1 MNSKI
6 IRFLAVF
13 ITFAS
18 CGFAFAQESDS
29 NKNKELVLTVDDAVS
44 YALKNNQSLKSA
56 AIDLEIKKR
65 ANSNSWNTF
74 LPTVGVSGTAAR
86 TTDIDST
93 LQSANGSLQM
103 MNLIKGIHRDNL
115 PAMGIDTTPSSL
127 YEDEEKLHWAVVGN
141 VGVSWA
147 FNLAMVSQIQIA
159 KKQYESGLISYD
171 TSCTKMEMNIRKL
184 FYGLLI
190 QQENLK
196 INKDSLANAKAR
208 YEQAEINYRNG
219 LTPELQVLNSQVTYE
234 NKKPDVLK
242 AENQLSQSFD
252 TFAFLLGLPYGTKIQ
267 LKGDIN
273 PEDITVDA
281 SELVKDYIAS
291 SNEIL
296 SMKKT
301 IEIAR
306 LGLNAKKLSIYTP
319 SLAVNYSYNPIFYS
333 FGEWKSGSDISDN
346 GSLSLTVAFSD
357 VLSWLPWSSASQ
369 GIKDL
374 KQQIVQAELGYEQL
388 VNNAEV
394 EIHKLVDNLEVAK
407 VNIQSMEANVALA
420 QKAYSSTLRAF
431 NNGTQEWLSVRESDA
446 SLQQARLGL
455 MNEKF
460 NYISAV
466 LDLEE
471 KLNTKLLK

>member
-1 MNSKI
+1 MNPKI
-6 IRFLAVF
+6 IRFLVVF
-13 ITFAS
+13 IAFAS
-18 CGFAFAQESDS
+18 CGFAFAQESNS
-29 NKNKELVLTVDDAVS
+29 NKKERLVLTVDDAVN

-103 MNLIKGIHRDNL
+103 MNLIGTLHPESRI
-115 PAMGIDTTPSSL
+115 PASSL

-252 TFAFLLGLPYGTKIQ
+252 TFAFLLGLPYGTKIE

-273 PEDITVDA
+273 PEDVIVDA
-281 SELVKDYIAS
+281 SELVNDYISS

-301 IEIAR
+301 IEIAK
-306 LGLNAKKLSIYTP
+306 LGLNAKKLSVFTP
-319 SLAVNYSYNPIFYS
+319 SLAVNYSYNPLFYS

-346 GSLSLTVAFSD
+346 GSLSLTIAFSD

-369 GIKDL
+369 GIKDI
-374 KQQIVQAELGYEQL
+374 KQQIAQAELGYEQL

-420 QKAYSSTLRAF
+420 QKAYTSTLRAF

>member
-1 MNSKI
+1 MNSKL
-6 IRFLAVF
+6 IRFLAIF
-13 ITFAS
+13 IAFAS
-18 CGFAFAQESDS
+18 CGSAFAQESDS
-29 NKNKELVLTVDDAVS
+29 NKKLVLTVDDAVS

-65 ANSNSWNTF
+65 ENSNSWNTF

-103 MNLIKGIHRDNL
+103 MNLIGEFHSEAKI
-115 PAMGIDTTPSSL
+115 PISSL

-242 AENQLSQSFD
+242 AENQLNQSFD
-252 TFAFLLGLPYGTKIQ
+252 TFAFLLGLPYGTKIE
-267 LKGDIN
+267 LEGDIN
-273 PEDITVDA
+273 PEDVIVDA
-281 SELVKDYIAS
+281 SELVKDYISS

-301 IEIAR
+301 IEIAK
-306 LGLNAKKLSIYTP
+306 LGLNAKKLSVYTP
-319 SLAVNYSYNPIFYS
+319 SLAVNYSYSPLFYS
-333 FGEWKSGSDISDN
+333 FGEWKTGGDIADN
-346 GSLSLTVAFSD
+346 GSLSLTIAFSD
-357 VLSWLPWSSASQ
+357 VLSWLPWSSAAQ
-369 GIKDL
+369 GIKDI

-420 QKAYSSTLRAF
+420 KKAYNSTLRAF

-455 MNEKF
+455 MNENY

>member
-1 MNSKI
+1 MNPKI
-6 IRFLAVF
+6 IRFLVVF
-13 ITFAS
+13 IAFAS
-18 CGFAFAQESDS
+18 CGFAFAQESNS
-29 NKNKELVLTVDDAVS
+29 NKKERLVLTVDDAVN

-103 MNLIKGIHRDNL
+103 KNLIGTLHPEAKI
-115 PAMGIDTTPSSL
+115 PASSL

-252 TFAFLLGLPYGTKIQ
+252 TFAFLLGLPYGTKIE

-273 PEDITVDA
+273 PEDVIVDA
-281 SELVKDYIAS
+281 SELVNDYISS

-301 IEIAR
+301 IEIAK
-306 LGLNAKKLSIYTP
+306 LGLNAKKLSVFTP
-319 SLAVNYSYNPIFYS
+319 SLAVNYSYNPLFYS

-346 GSLSLTVAFSD
+346 GSLSLTIAFSD

-369 GIKDL
+369 GIKDI
-374 KQQIVQAELGYEQL
+374 KQQIAQAELGYEQL

-420 QKAYSSTLRAF
+420 QKAYTSTLRAF

>member
-13 ITFAS
+13 IAFAS
-18 CGFAFAQESDS
+18 CGFAFAQESNS
-29 NKNKELVLTVDDAVS
+29 NKKERLVLTVEDAVS

-103 MNLIKGIHRDNL
+103 MNLIGVLHPEAKI
-115 PAMGIDTTPSSL
+115 PISSL
-127 YEDEEKLHWAVVGN
+127 YNDEEKFHWAVVGN

-242 AENQLSQSFD
+242 AENQLNQSFD
-252 TFAFLLGLPYGTKIQ
+252 TFAFLLGLPYGTKIE

-273 PEDITVDA
+273 PEDVVVDA
-281 SELVKDYIAS
+281 SELVNDYISS

-296 SMKKT
+296 SMRKT
-301 IEIAR
+301 IEIAK
-306 LGLNAKKLSIYTP
+306 LGLNAKKLSVFTP
-319 SLAVNYSYNPIFYS
+319 SLAVNYSYNPLFYS

-346 GSLSLTVAFSD
+346 GSLSLTIAFSD

-369 GIKDL
+369 VIKDI

-420 QKAYSSTLRAF
+420 QKAYTSTLRAF

-471 KLNTKLLK
+471 KLNIKLLK

>member
-1 MNSKI
+1 MNSKL
-6 IRFLAVF
+6 IRFLAVL
-13 ITFAS
+13 IAFAS

-29 NKNKELVLTVDDAVS
+29 NKNEKLILTVDDAVN

-74 LPTVGVSGTAAR
+74 LPSAGVSGTAAR
-86 TTDIDST
+86 TNDYGGTSILHTEPQTDFDSE
-93 LQSANGSLQM
+93 
-103 MNLIKGIHRDNL
+103 
-115 PAMGIDTTPSSL
+115 
-127 YEDEEKLHWAVVGN
+127 EDRWAVVGK

-147 FNLAMVSQIQIA
+147 FNMAMVSQIQIA
-159 KKQYESGLISYD
+159 KKQYEAGLISYD

-196 INKDSLANAKAR
+196 INKEGLANAKAR

-234 NKKPDVLK
+234 NKKPSVLK
-242 AENQLSQSFD
+242 AENQLNQSFD
-252 TFAFLLGLPYGTKIQ
+252 TFAFLLGLPFGTKIELQ
-267 LKGDIN
+267 GDIN
-273 PEDITVDA
+273 PKTISVDA
-281 SELVKDYIAS
+281 DSLVKDYVAS

-301 IEIAR
+301 IEIAK

-319 SLAVNYSYNPIFYS
+319 SLAVNYSYSPLLMNA
-333 FGEWKSGSDISDN
+333 GEWYSGDDIYDS
-346 GSLSLTVAFSD
+346 GSLSLTIAFSD

-374 KQQIVQAELGYEQL
+374 KQQIAQAELGYEQL

-407 VNIQSMEANVALA
+407 VNIKSMEANVALA
-420 QKAYSSTLRAF
+420 QKAYSSTLKAF

-460 NYISAV
+460 NYISAI

-471 KLNTKLLK
+471 KLNKKLTE

>member
-1 MNSKI
+1 MNSKL
-6 IRFLAVF
+6 IRFLAVL
-13 ITFAS
+13 IAFAS

-29 NKNKELVLTVDDAVS
+29 NKNEKLILTVDDAVN

-74 LPTVGVSGTAAR
+74 LPSASLSGTAAR
-86 TTDIDST
+86 TNDYGGTSAAMSSSILNTEPQTDFDSE
-93 LQSANGSLQM
+93 
-103 MNLIKGIHRDNL
+103 
-115 PAMGIDTTPSSL
+115 
-127 YEDEEKLHWAVVGN
+127 EDRWAVVGK

-147 FNLAMVSQIQIA
+147 FNMAMVSQIQIA
-159 KKQYESGLISYD
+159 KKQYEAGLISYD

-196 INKDSLANAKAR
+196 INKEGLANAKAR

-234 NKKPDVLK
+234 NKKPSVLK
-242 AENQLSQSFD
+242 AENQLNQSFD
-252 TFAFLLGLPYGTKIQ
+252 TFAFLLGLPFGTKIELQ
-267 LKGDIN
+267 GDIN
-273 PEDITVDA
+273 PKTISVDA
-281 SELVKDYIAS
+281 DSLVKDYVAS

-301 IEIAR
+301 IEIAK

-319 SLAVNYSYNPIFYS
+319 SLAVNYSYSPLLMNA
-333 FGEWKSGSDISDN
+333 GEWYSGDDIYDS
-346 GSLSLTVAFSD
+346 GSLSLTIAFSD

-374 KQQIVQAELGYEQL
+374 KQQIAQAELGYEQL

-407 VNIQSMEANVALA
+407 VNIKSMEANVALA
-420 QKAYSSTLRAF
+420 QKAYSSTLKAF

-460 NYISAV
+460 NYISAI

-471 KLNTKLLK
+471 KLNKKLTE

>member
-13 ITFAS
+13 IAFAS
-18 CGFAFAQESDS
+18 CGFAFAQESNS
-29 NKNKELVLTVDDAVS
+29 NKKERLVLTVEDAVS

-103 MNLIKGIHRDNL
+103 MNLIGVLHPEAKI
-115 PAMGIDTTPSSL
+115 PISSL
-127 YEDEEKLHWAVVGN
+127 YNDEEKFHWAVVGN

-242 AENQLSQSFD
+242 AENQLNQSFD
-252 TFAFLLGLPYGTKIQ
+252 TFAFLLGLPYGTKIE

-273 PEDITVDA
+273 PEDVVVDA
-281 SELVKDYIAS
+281 SELVNDYISS

-296 SMKKT
+296 SMRKT
-301 IEIAR
+301 IEIAK
-306 LGLNAKKLSIYTP
+306 LGLNAKKLSVFTP

>member
-1 MNSKI
+1 MNSKL
-6 IRFLAVF
+6 IRFLAVL
-13 ITFAS
+13 IAFAS

-29 NKNKELVLTVDDAVS
+29 NKNEKLILTVDDAVN

-74 LPTVGVSGTAAR
+74 LPSAGVSGTAAR
-86 TTDIDST
+86 TNDYGGTEPQTDFDSE
-93 LQSANGSLQM
+93 
-103 MNLIKGIHRDNL
+103 
-115 PAMGIDTTPSSL
+115 
-127 YEDEEKLHWAVVGN
+127 EDRWAVVGK

-147 FNLAMVSQIQIA
+147 FNMAMVSQIQIA
-159 KKQYESGLISYD
+159 KKQYEAGLISYD

-196 INKDSLANAKAR
+196 INKEGLANAKAR

-234 NKKPDVLK
+234 NKKPSVLK
-242 AENQLSQSFD
+242 AENQLNQSFD
-252 TFAFLLGLPYGTKIQ
+252 TFAFLLGLPFGTKIELQ
-267 LKGDIN
+267 GDIN
-273 PEDITVDA
+273 PKTISVDA
-281 SELVKDYIAS
+281 DSLVKDYVAS

-301 IEIAR
+301 IEIAK

-319 SLAVNYSYNPIFYS
+319 SFAVNYSYSPLLMNA
-333 FGEWKSGSDISDN
+333 GEWYSGDDIYDS
-346 GSLSLTVAFSD
+346 GSLSLTIAFSD
-357 VLSWLPWSSASQ
+357 VLSWLPWSSAYQ

-374 KQQIVQAELGYEQL
+374 KQQIAQAELGYEQL

-407 VNIQSMEANVALA
+407 VNIKSMEANVALA
-420 QKAYSSTLRAF
+420 QKAYSSTLKAF

-460 NYISAV
+460 NYISAI

-471 KLNTKLLK
+471 KLNKKLTE

>member
-1 MNSKI
+1 MNSKL

-13 ITFAS
+13 IAFAS

-29 NKNKELVLTVDDAVS
+29 NKNEKLILTVEDAVN

-74 LPTVGVSGTAAR
+74 LPSAGVSGTAAR
-86 TTDIDST
+86 TNDYGGTATAMSQLVSSILRTEPQTDFDSE
-93 LQSANGSLQM
+93 
-103 MNLIKGIHRDNL
+103 
-115 PAMGIDTTPSSL
+115 
-127 YEDEEKLHWAVVGN
+127 EDRWAVVGK

-147 FNLAMVSQIQIA
+147 FNMAMVSQIQIA
-159 KKQYESGLISYD
+159 KKQYEAGLISYD

-196 INKDSLANAKAR
+196 INKEGLANAKAR

-234 NKKPDVLK
+234 NKKPSVLK
-242 AENQLSQSFD
+242 AENQLNQSFD
-252 TFAFLLGLPYGTKIQ
+252 TFAFLLGLPFGTKIELQ
-267 LKGDIN
+267 GDIN
-273 PEDITVDA
+273 PKTISVDA
-281 SELVKDYIAS
+281 DILVKDYVAS

-301 IEIAR
+301 IEIAK

-319 SLAVNYSYNPIFYS
+319 SLAVNYSYSPLLMNA
-333 FGEWKSGSDISDN
+333 GEWYSGDDIYDS
-346 GSLSLTVAFSD
+346 GSLSLTIAFSD

-374 KQQIVQAELGYEQL
+374 KQQIAQAELGYEQL

-407 VNIQSMEANVALA
+407 VNIKSMEANVALA
-420 QKAYSSTLRAF
+420 QKAYSSTLKAF

-460 NYISAV
+460 NYISAI

-471 KLNTKLLK
+471 KLNKKLTE

>member
-13 ITFAS
+13 IAFAS
-18 CGFAFAQESDS
+18 CGFAFAQESNS
-29 NKNKELVLTVDDAVS
+29 NKKERLVLTVEDAVS

-103 MNLIKGIHRDNL
+103 MNLIGVLHPEAKI
-115 PAMGIDTTPSSL
+115 PISSL
-127 YEDEEKLHWAVVGN
+127 YNDEEKFHWAVVGN

-242 AENQLSQSFD
+242 AENQLNQSFD
-252 TFAFLLGLPYGTKIQ
+252 TFAFLLGLPYGTKIE

-273 PEDITVDA
+273 PEDVVVDA
-281 SELVKDYIAS
+281 SELVNDYISS

-296 SMKKT
+296 SMRKT
-301 IEIAR
+301 IEIAK
-306 LGLNAKKLSIYTP
+306 LGLNAKKLSVFTP
-319 SLAVNYSYNPIFYS
+319 SLAVNYSYNPLFYS

-346 GSLSLTVAFSD
+346 GSLSLTIAFSD

-369 GIKDL
+369 VIKDI

-471 KLNTKLLK
+471 KLNIKLLK

>member
-13 ITFAS
+13 IAFAS
-18 CGFAFAQESDS
+18 CGFAFAQESNS
-29 NKNKELVLTVDDAVS
+29 NKKERLVLTVEDAVS

-93 LQSANGSLQM
+93 LHSANGSLQM
-103 MNLIKGIHRDNL
+103 MNLIGVLHPEAKI
-115 PAMGIDTTPSSL
+115 PISSL
-127 YEDEEKLHWAVVGN
+127 YNDEEKFHWAVVGN

-242 AENQLSQSFD
+242 AENQLNQSFD
-252 TFAFLLGLPYGTKIQ
+252 TFAFLLGLPYGTKIE

-273 PEDITVDA
+273 PEDVVVDA
-281 SELVKDYIAS
+281 SELVNDYISS

-296 SMKKT
+296 SMRKT
-301 IEIAR
+301 IEIAK
-306 LGLNAKKLSIYTP
+306 LGLNAKKLSVFTP
-319 SLAVNYSYNPIFYS
+319 SLAVNYSYNPLFYS

-346 GSLSLTVAFSD
+346 GSLSLTIAFSD

-369 GIKDL
+369 VIKDI

-420 QKAYSSTLRAF
+420 QKAYTSTLRAF
-431 NNGTQEWLSVRESDA
+431 NNGTQEWLSVRESVA

-460 NYISAV
+460 N
-466 LDLEE
+466 
-471 KLNTKLLK
+471 

>member
-1 MNSKI
+1 MNSKL
-6 IRFLAVF
+6 IRFLAVL
-13 ITFAS
+13 IAFAS

-29 NKNKELVLTVDDAVS
+29 NKNEKLILTVNDAVN

-65 ANSNSWNTF
+65 ANSYSWNTF
-74 LPTVGVSGTAAR
+74 LPSAGVSGTAAR
-86 TTDIDST
+86 TNDYGGTAAPMSKLVSMMKPGSKGPQTDFDSE
-93 LQSANGSLQM
+93 
-103 MNLIKGIHRDNL
+103 
-115 PAMGIDTTPSSL
+115 
-127 YEDEEKLHWAVVGN
+127 EDRWAVVGK

-147 FNLAMVSQIQIA
+147 FNMAMVSQIQIA
-159 KKQYESGLISYD
+159 KKQYEAGLISYD

-196 INKDSLANAKAR
+196 INKEGLANAKAR

-234 NKKPDVLK
+234 NKKPSVLK
-242 AENQLSQSFD
+242 AENQLNQSFD
-252 TFAFLLGLPYGTKIQ
+252 TFAFLLGLPFGTKIELQ
-267 LKGDIN
+267 GDIN
-273 PEDITVDA
+273 PKTISVDA
-281 SELVKDYIAS
+281 DSLVKDYVAS

-301 IEIAR
+301 IEIAK

-319 SLAVNYSYNPIFYS
+319 SLAVNYSYSPLLMNA
-333 FGEWKSGSDISDN
+333 GEWYSGDDIYDS
-346 GSLSLTVAFSD
+346 GSLSLTIAFSD

-374 KQQIVQAELGYEQL
+374 KQQIAQAELGYEQL

-407 VNIQSMEANVALA
+407 VNIKSMEANVALA
-420 QKAYSSTLRAF
+420 QKAYSSTLKAF

-460 NYISAV
+460 NYISAI

-471 KLNTKLLK
+471 KLNKKLTE

>member
-1 MNSKI
+1 MNSKL
-6 IRFLAVF
+6 IRFLAIF
-13 ITFAS
+13 IAFAS
-18 CGFAFAQESDS
+18 CGSAFAQESDS
-29 NKNKELVLTVDDAVS
+29 NKKLVLTVDDAVS

-65 ANSNSWNTF
+65 TNSNSWNTF

-103 MNLIKGIHRDNL
+103 MNLIGEIHSEAKI
-115 PAMGIDTTPSSL
+115 PISSL

-242 AENQLSQSFD
+242 AENQLNQSFD
-252 TFAFLLGLPYGTKIQ
+252 TFAFLLGLPYGTKIE
-267 LKGDIN
+267 LEGDIN
-273 PEDITVDA
+273 PEDVIVDA
-281 SELVKDYIAS
+281 SELVKDYISS

-301 IEIAR
+301 IEIAK
-306 LGLNAKKLSIYTP
+306 LGLNAKKLSVYTP
-319 SLAVNYSYNPIFYS
+319 SLAVNYSYSPLFYS
-333 FGEWKSGSDISDN
+333 FGEWKTGGDIADN
-346 GSLSLTVAFSD
+346 GSLSLTIAFSD
-357 VLSWLPWSSASQ
+357 VLSWLPWSSAAQ
-369 GIKDL
+369 GIKDI

-420 QKAYSSTLRAF
+420 KKAYNSTLRAF

-455 MNEKF
+455 MNENY

>member
-1 MNSKI
+1 MNSKL
-6 IRFLAVF
+6 IRFLAIF
-13 ITFAS
+13 IAFAS

-29 NKNKELVLTVDDAVS
+29 NKKERLTLSVDDAVN

-93 LQSANGSLQM
+93 LQSANSSLQM
-103 MNLIKGIHRDNL
+103 MNLIGELRPESKI
-115 PAMGIDTTPSSL
+115 PSSSL
-127 YEDEEKLHWAVVGN
+127 YEDEEKLHWAVLGN

-171 TSCTKMEMNIRKL
+171 TSCTKMEMSIRKL

-208 YEQAEINYRNG
+208 YEQSEINYRNG

-234 NKKPDVLK
+234 NKKPEVLK
-242 AENQLSQSFD
+242 AENQLNQSFD
-252 TFAFLLGLPYGTKIQ
+252 TFAFLLGLPYGTKIEIV
-267 LKGDIN
+267 GDIN
-273 PEDITVDA
+273 PEDVVVDA
-281 SELVKDYIAS
+281 SELVKDYISS

-301 IEIAR
+301 IEIAK
-306 LGLNAKKLSIYTP
+306 LGLNAKKLSVYTP
-319 SLAVNYSYNPIFYS
+319 SLALNYSYSPLFYS

-346 GSLSLTVAFSD
+346 GSLSLTIAFSD
-357 VLSWLPWSSASQ
+357 VLSWLPWSSAAQ
-369 GIKDL
+369 GIKDI

-420 QKAYSSTLRAF
+420 QKAYNSTLKAF

>member
-13 ITFAS
+13 IAFAS
-18 CGFAFAQESDS
+18 CGFAFAQESNS
-29 NKNKELVLTVDDAVS
+29 NKKERLVLTVEDAVS

-103 MNLIKGIHRDNL
+103 MNLIGVLHPEAKI
-115 PAMGIDTTPSSL
+115 PISSL
-127 YEDEEKLHWAVVGN
+127 YNDEEKFHWAVVGN

-242 AENQLSQSFD
+242 AENQLNQSFD
-252 TFAFLLGLPYGTKIQ
+252 TFAFLLGLPYGTKIE

-273 PEDITVDA
+273 PEDVVVDA
-281 SELVKDYIAS
+281 SELVNDYISS

-296 SMKKT
+296 SMRKT
-301 IEIAR
+301 IEIAK
-306 LGLNAKKLSIYTP
+306 LGLNAKKLSVFTP
-319 SLAVNYSYNPIFYS
+319 SLAVNYSYNPLFYS

>member
-13 ITFAS
+13 IAFAS
-18 CGFAFAQESDS
+18 CGFAFAQESNS
-29 NKNKELVLTVDDAVS
+29 NKKERLVLTVEDAVS

-103 MNLIKGIHRDNL
+103 MNLIGVLHPEAKI
-115 PAMGIDTTPSSL
+115 PISSL
-127 YEDEEKLHWAVVGN
+127 YDDEEKFHWAVVGN

-242 AENQLSQSFD
+242 AENQLNQSFD
-252 TFAFLLGLPYGTKIQ
+252 TFAFLLGLPYGTKIE

-273 PEDITVDA
+273 PEDVVVDA
-281 SELVKDYIAS
+281 SELVNDYISS

-296 SMKKT
+296 SMRKT
-301 IEIAR
+301 IEIAK
-306 LGLNAKKLSIYTP
+306 LGLNAKKLSVFTP
-319 SLAVNYSYNPIFYS
+319 SLAVNYSYNPLFYS

-346 GSLSLTVAFSD
+346 GSLSLTIAFSD

-369 GIKDL
+369 GIKDI
-374 KQQIVQAELGYEQL
+374 KQQIAQAELGYEQL

-420 QKAYSSTLRAF
+420 QKAYTSTLRAF

>member
-13 ITFAS
+13 IAFAS
-18 CGFAFAQESDS
+18 CGFAFAQESNS
-29 NKNKELVLTVDDAVS
+29 NKKERLVLTVEDAVS

-103 MNLIKGIHRDNL
+103 MNLIGVLHPEAKI
-115 PAMGIDTTPSSL
+115 PISSL
-127 YEDEEKLHWAVVGN
+127 YNDEEKFHWAVVGN

-242 AENQLSQSFD
+242 AENQLNQSFD
-252 TFAFLLGLPYGTKIQ
+252 TFAFLLGLPYGTKIE

-273 PEDITVDA
+273 PEDVVVDA
-281 SELVKDYIAS
+281 SELVNDYISS

-296 SMKKT
+296 SMRKT
-301 IEIAR
+301 IEIAK
-306 LGLNAKKLSIYTP
+306 LGLNAKKLSVFTP
-319 SLAVNYSYNPIFYS
+319 SLAVNYSYNPLFYS

-346 GSLSLTVAFSD
+346 GSLSLTIAFSD

-369 GIKDL
+369 GIKDI

-420 QKAYSSTLRAF
+420 QKAYTSTLRAF

-471 KLNTKLLK
+471 KLNIKLLK

>member
-13 ITFAS
+13 IAFAS

-29 NKNKELVLTVDDAVS
+29 NKKLVLTVDDAVS

-74 LPTVGVSGTAAR
+74 LPTVGVSGTVAR

-103 MNLIKGIHRDNL
+103 MNLVGMLHPDAKIPI
-115 PAMGIDTTPSSL
+115 SSL

-242 AENQLSQSFD
+242 AENQLNQSFD
-252 TFAFLLGLPYGTKIQ
+252 TFAFLLGLPYGTKIE

-273 PEDITVDA
+273 PEDVIVDA
-281 SELVKDYIAS
+281 SELVKDYISS

-301 IEIAR
+301 IEIAK
-306 LGLNAKKLSIYTP
+306 LGLNAKKLSVFTP
-319 SLAVNYSYNPIFYS
+319 SLAVNYSYSPLFYS

-346 GSLSLTVAFSD
+346 GSLSLTIAFSD

-369 GIKDL
+369 GIKDI
-374 KQQIVQAELGYEQL
+374 KQQIAQAELGYEQL

-420 QKAYSSTLRAF
+420 QKAYTSTLRAF

>member
-103 MNLIKGIHRDNL
+103 MNLIGVLHPEAKI
-115 PAMGIDTTPSSL
+115 PISSL
-127 YEDEEKLHWAVVGN
+127 YNDEEKFHWAVVGN

>member
-1 MNSKI
+1 MNSKL
-6 IRFLAVF
+6 IRFLAIF
-13 ITFAS
+13 IAFAS
-18 CGFAFAQESDS
+18 CGSAFAQESDS
-29 NKNKELVLTVDDAVS
+29 NKKLVLTVDDAVS

-65 ANSNSWNTF
+65 ANGNSWNTF

-103 MNLIKGIHRDNL
+103 MNLIKRIHEPEL
-115 PAMGIDTTPSSL
+115 SAMGVDTALSYL

-242 AENQLSQSFD
+242 AENQLNQSFD
-252 TFAFLLGLPYGTKIQ
+252 TFAFLLGLPYGTKIE
-267 LKGDIN
+267 LEGDIN
-273 PEDITVDA
+273 PEDVIVDA
-281 SELVKDYIAS
+281 SELVKDYISS

-301 IEIAR
+301 IEIAK
-306 LGLNAKKLSIYTP
+306 LGLNAKKLSVYTP
-319 SLAVNYSYNPIFYS
+319 SLAVNYSYSPLFYS
-333 FGEWKSGSDISDN
+333 FGEWKTGGDIADN
-346 GSLSLTVAFSD
+346 GSLSLTIAFSD
-357 VLSWLPWSSASQ
+357 VLSWLPWSSAAQ
-369 GIKDL
+369 GIKDI

-420 QKAYSSTLRAF
+420 KKAYNSTLRAF

>member
-13 ITFAS
+13 IAFAS
-18 CGFAFAQESDS
+18 CGFAFAQESNS
-29 NKNKELVLTVDDAVS
+29 NKKERLVLTVEDAVS

-103 MNLIKGIHRDNL
+103 MNLIGVLHPEAKI
-115 PAMGIDTTPSSL
+115 PISSL
-127 YEDEEKLHWAVVGN
+127 YNDEEKFHWAVVGN

-147 FNLAMVSQIQIA
+147 FNLSKVSQSQIA

-242 AENQLSQSFD
+242 AENQLNQSFD
-252 TFAFLLGLPYGTKIQ
+252 TFAFLLGLPYGTKIE

-273 PEDITVDA
+273 PEDVVVDA
-281 SELVKDYIAS
+281 SELVNDYISS

-296 SMKKT
+296 SMRKT
-301 IEIAR
+301 IEIAK
-306 LGLNAKKLSIYTP
+306 LGLNAKKLSVFTP
-319 SLAVNYSYNPIFYS
+319 SLAVNYSYNPLFYS

-346 GSLSLTVAFSD
+346 GSLSLTIAFSD

-369 GIKDL
+369 VIKDI

-471 KLNTKLLK
+471 KLNIKLLK

>member
-1 MNSKI
+1 MNSKL

-13 ITFAS
+13 IAFAS

-29 NKNKELVLTVDDAVS
+29 NKNEKLILTVDDAVN

-74 LPTVGVSGTAAR
+74 LPSAGVSGTAAR
-86 TTDIDST
+86 TNDYGGTAPQTDFDSE
-93 LQSANGSLQM
+93 
-103 MNLIKGIHRDNL
+103 
-115 PAMGIDTTPSSL
+115 
-127 YEDEEKLHWAVVGN
+127 EDRWAVVGK

-147 FNLAMVSQIQIA
+147 FNMAMVSQIQIA
-159 KKQYESGLISYD
+159 KKQYEAGLISYD

-196 INKDSLANAKAR
+196 INKEGLANAKAR

-234 NKKPDVLK
+234 NKKPSVLK
-242 AENQLSQSFD
+242 AENQLNQSFD
-252 TFAFLLGLPYGTKIQ
+252 TFAFLLGLPFGTKIELQ
-267 LKGDIN
+267 GDIN
-273 PEDITVDA
+273 PKTISVDA
-281 SELVKDYIAS
+281 DSLVKDYVAS

-301 IEIAR
+301 IEIAK

-319 SLAVNYSYNPIFYS
+319 SLAVNYSYSPLLMNA
-333 FGEWKSGSDISDN
+333 GEWYSGDDIYDS
-346 GSLSLTVAFSD
+346 GSLSLTIAFSD
-357 VLSWLPWSSASQ
+357 VLSWLPWSSAYQ

-374 KQQIVQAELGYEQL
+374 KQQIAQAELGYEQL

-407 VNIQSMEANVALA
+407 VNIKSMEANVALA
-420 QKAYSSTLRAF
+420 QKAYSSTLKAF

-460 NYISAV
+460 NYISAI

-471 KLNTKLLK
+471 KLNKKLTE

>member
-1 MNSKI
+1 MNPKI

-13 ITFAS
+13 IAFAS

-29 NKNKELVLTVDDAVS
+29 NKKLVLTVDDAVS

-103 MNLIKGIHRDNL
+103 MNLIGTLYPEARI
-115 PAMGIDTTPSSL
+115 PSSSL

-252 TFAFLLGLPYGTKIQ
+252 TFAFLLGLPYGRKIE

-273 PEDITVDA
+273 PEDVIVDA
-281 SELVKDYIAS
+281 SELVNDYISS

-301 IEIAR
+301 IEIAK
-306 LGLNAKKLSIYTP
+306 LGLNAKKLSVFTP
-319 SLAVNYSYNPIFYS
+319 SLAVNYSYNPLFYS

-346 GSLSLTVAFSD
+346 GSLSLTIAFSD

-369 GIKDL
+369 GIKDI
-374 KQQIVQAELGYEQL
+374 KQQIAQAELGYEQL

-420 QKAYSSTLRAF
+420 QKAYTSTLRAF

>member
-13 ITFAS
+13 IAFAS
-18 CGFAFAQESDS
+18 CGFAFAQESNS
-29 NKNKELVLTVDDAVS
+29 NKKERLVLTVEDAVS

-103 MNLIKGIHRDNL
+103 MNLIGVLHPEAKI
-115 PAMGIDTTPSSL
+115 PISSL
-127 YEDEEKLHWAVVGN
+127 YNDEEKFHWAVVGN

-234 NKKPDVLK
+234 NKKQDVLK
-242 AENQLSQSFD
+242 AENQLNQSFD
-252 TFAFLLGLPYGTKIQ
+252 TFAFLLGLPYGTKIE

-273 PEDITVDA
+273 PEDVVVDA
-281 SELVKDYIAS
+281 SELVNDYISS

-296 SMKKT
+296 SMRKT
-301 IEIAR
+301 IEIAK
-306 LGLNAKKLSIYTP
+306 LGLNAKKLSVFTP
-319 SLAVNYSYNPIFYS
+319 SLAVNYSYNPLFYS

-346 GSLSLTVAFSD
+346 GSLSLTIAFSD

-369 GIKDL
+369 VIKDI

-420 QKAYSSTLRAF
+420 QKAYTSTLRAF

-471 KLNTKLLK
+471 KLNIKLLK

>member
-1 MNSKI
+1 MNSKL
-6 IRFLAVF
+6 IRFLAVLIAF
-13 ITFAS
+13 AFAS

-29 NKNKELVLTVDDAVS
+29 NKNEKLILTVDDAVN

-74 LPTVGVSGTAAR
+74 LPSAGVSGTAAR
-86 TTDIDST
+86 TNDYGGTSAAMSQLVSSILHTEPQTDFDSE
-93 LQSANGSLQM
+93 
-103 MNLIKGIHRDNL
+103 
-115 PAMGIDTTPSSL
+115 
-127 YEDEEKLHWAVVGN
+127 EDRWAVVGK

-147 FNLAMVSQIQIA
+147 FNMAMVSQIQIA
-159 KKQYESGLISYD
+159 KKQYEAGLISYD

-196 INKDSLANAKAR
+196 INKEGLANAKAR

-234 NKKPDVLK
+234 NKKPSVLK
-242 AENQLSQSFD
+242 AENQLNQSFD
-252 TFAFLLGLPYGTKIQ
+252 TFAFLLGLPFGTKIELQ
-267 LKGDIN
+267 GDIN
-273 PEDITVDA
+273 PKTISVDA
-281 SELVKDYIAS
+281 DSLVKDYVAS

-301 IEIAR
+301 IEIAK

-319 SLAVNYSYNPIFYS
+319 SLAVNYSYSPLLMNA
-333 FGEWKSGSDISDN
+333 GEWYSGDDIYDS
-346 GSLSLTVAFSD
+346 GSLSLTIAFSD
-357 VLSWLPWSSASQ
+357 VLSWLPWSSAYQ

-374 KQQIVQAELGYEQL
+374 KQQIAQAELGYEQL

-407 VNIQSMEANVALA
+407 VNIKSMEANVALA
-420 QKAYSSTLRAF
+420 QKAYSSTLKAF

-460 NYISAV
+460 NYISAI

-471 KLNTKLLK
+471 KLNKKLTE

>member
-1 MNSKI
+1 MNSKL
-6 IRFLAVF
+6 IRFLAIF
-13 ITFAS
+13 IAFAS
-18 CGFAFAQESDS
+18 CGSAFAQESDS
-29 NKNKELVLTVDDAVS
+29 NKKLVLTVDDAVS

-65 ANSNSWNTF
+65 TNSNSWNTF

-103 MNLIKGIHRDNL
+103 MNLIGEFHSEAKI
-115 PAMGIDTTPSSL
+115 PISSL

-242 AENQLSQSFD
+242 AENQLNQSFD
-252 TFAFLLGLPYGTKIQ
+252 TFAFLLGLPYGTKIE
-267 LKGDIN
+267 LEGDIN
-273 PEDITVDA
+273 PEDVIVDA
-281 SELVKDYIAS
+281 SELVKDYISS

-301 IEIAR
+301 IEIAK
-306 LGLNAKKLSIYTP
+306 LGLNAKKLSVYTP
-319 SLAVNYSYNPIFYS
+319 SLAVNYSYSPLFYS
-333 FGEWKSGSDISDN
+333 FGEWKTGGDIADN
-346 GSLSLTVAFSD
+346 GSLSLTIAFSD
-357 VLSWLPWSSASQ
+357 VLSWLPWSSAAQ
-369 GIKDL
+369 GIKDI

-420 QKAYSSTLRAF
+420 KKAYNSTLRAF

-455 MNEKF
+455 MNENY

>member
-13 ITFAS
+13 IAFAS

-29 NKNKELVLTVDDAVS
+29 NKKLVLTVDDAVS

-103 MNLIKGIHRDNL
+103 MNLIGVLHPEAKI
-115 PAMGIDTTPSSL
+115 PISSL
-127 YEDEEKLHWAVVGN
+127 YDDEEKLHWAVVGN

-242 AENQLSQSFD
+242 AENQLNQSFD
-252 TFAFLLGLPYGTKIQ
+252 TFVFLLGLPYGTKIE

-273 PEDITVDA
+273 PEDVVVDA
-281 SELVKDYIAS
+281 SELVNDYISS

-296 SMKKT
+296 SMRKT
-301 IEIAR
+301 IEIAK
-306 LGLNAKKLSIYTP
+306 LGLNAKKLSVFTP
-319 SLAVNYSYNPIFYS
+319 SLAVNYSYNPLFYS

-346 GSLSLTVAFSD
+346 GSLSLTIAFSD
-357 VLSWLPWSSASQ
+357 VLSWLPWSSAFQ
-369 GIKDL
+369 GIKDI
-374 KQQIVQAELGYEQL
+374 KQQIAQAELGYEQL

-420 QKAYSSTLRAF
+420 QKAYTSTLRAF

>member
-1 MNSKI
+1 MNSKL
-6 IRFLAVF
+6 IRFLAIF
-13 ITFAS
+13 IAFAS
-18 CGFAFAQESDS
+18 CGFAFSQESDS
-29 NKNKELVLTVDDAVS
+29 NKKLVLTVDDAVS

-74 LPTVGVSGTAAR
+74 LPSVGISGTAAR

-103 MNLIKGIHRDNL
+103 MNLIGEAL
-115 PAMGIDTTPSSL
+115 PEAKIPISSL

-234 NKKPDVLK
+234 NKKPEVLK
-242 AENQLSQSFD
+242 AENQLNQSFD
-252 TFAFLLGLPYGTKIQ
+252 TFAFLLGLPYGTKIE
-267 LKGDIN
+267 LEGDIN
-273 PEDITVDA
+273 PEDVIVDA
-281 SELVKDYIAS
+281 SELVKDYISS

-301 IEIAR
+301 IEIAK

-319 SLAVNYSYNPIFYS
+319 SLAVNYSYSPLFYS
-333 FGEWKSGSDISDN
+333 FGEWKTGGDIADN
-346 GSLSLTVAFSD
+346 GSLSLTIAFSD
-357 VLSWLPWSSASQ
+357 VLSWLPWSSAAQ
-369 GIKDL
+369 GIKDI

-420 QKAYSSTLRAF
+420 KKAYNSTLRAF

>member
-1 MNSKI
+1 MNSKL

-13 ITFAS
+13 IAFAS

-29 NKNKELVLTVDDAVS
+29 NKNEKLILTVEDAVS

-65 ANSNSWNTF
+65 ANSYSWNTF
-74 LPTVGVSGTAAR
+74 LPSAGVSGTAAR
-86 TTDIDST
+86 TNDYGGT
-93 LQSANGSLQM
+93 AA
-103 MNLIKGIHRDNL
+103 
-115 PAMGIDTTPSSL
+115 AMSQLVSSL
-127 YEDEEKLHWAVVGN
+127 NPNTEPQTDFDSEEDRWAVVGK

-147 FNLAMVSQIQIA
+147 FNMAMVSQIQIA
-159 KKQYESGLISYD
+159 KKQYEAGLISYD

-196 INKDSLANAKAR
+196 INKEGLANAKAR

-234 NKKPDVLK
+234 NKKPSVLK
-242 AENQLSQSFD
+242 AENQLNQSFD
-252 TFAFLLGLPYGTKIQ
+252 TFAFLLGLPFGTKIELQ
-267 LKGDIN
+267 GDIN
-273 PEDITVDA
+273 PKTISVDA
-281 SELVKDYIAS
+281 DSLVKDYVAS

-301 IEIAR
+301 IEIAK

-319 SLAVNYSYNPIFYS
+319 SLAVNYSYSPLLMNA
-333 FGEWKSGSDISDN
+333 GEWYSGDDIYDS
-346 GSLSLTVAFSD
+346 GSLSLTIAFSD
-357 VLSWLPWSSASQ
+357 ALSWLPWSSAYQ

-374 KQQIVQAELGYEQL
+374 KQQIAQAELGYEQL

-407 VNIQSMEANVALA
+407 VNIKSMEANVALA
-420 QKAYSSTLRAF
+420 QKAYSSTLKAF

-460 NYISAV
+460 NYISAI

-471 KLNTKLLK
+471 KLNKKLTE

>member
-1 MNSKI
+1 MNSKL
-6 IRFLAVF
+6 IRFLAVL
-13 ITFAS
+13 IAFAS

-29 NKNKELVLTVDDAVS
+29 NKNEKLILTVDDAVN

-74 LPTVGVSGTAAR
+74 LPSAGVSGTAAR
-86 TTDIDST
+86 TNDYCGTSVAMSQLDSSILQTEPQTDFDSE
-93 LQSANGSLQM
+93 
-103 MNLIKGIHRDNL
+103 
-115 PAMGIDTTPSSL
+115 
-127 YEDEEKLHWAVVGN
+127 EDRWAVVGK

-147 FNLAMVSQIQIA
+147 FNMAMVSQIQIA
-159 KKQYESGLISYD
+159 KKQYEAGLISYD

-196 INKDSLANAKAR
+196 INKEGLANAKAR
-208 YEQAEINYRNG
+208 YEQAEINYKNG

-234 NKKPDVLK
+234 NKKPSVLK
-242 AENQLSQSFD
+242 AENQLNQSFD
-252 TFAFLLGLPYGTKIQ
+252 TFAFLLGLPFGTKIELQ
-267 LKGDIN
+267 GDIN
-273 PEDITVDA
+273 PKTISVDA
-281 SELVKDYIAS
+281 DSLVKDYVAS

-301 IEIAR
+301 IEIAK

-319 SLAVNYSYNPIFYS
+319 SLAVNYSYSPLLMNA
-333 FGEWKSGSDISDN
+333 GEWYSGDDIYDS
-346 GSLSLTVAFSD
+346 GSLSLTIAFSD

-374 KQQIVQAELGYEQL
+374 KQQIAQAELGYEQL

-407 VNIQSMEANVALA
+407 VNIKSMEANVALA
-420 QKAYSSTLRAF
+420 QKAYSSTLKAF

-460 NYISAV
+460 NYISAI

-471 KLNTKLLK
+471 KLNKKLTE